1 MFLSDFDY
9 GLPAEL
15 IARYPTSER
24 CGSRLLVVGAE
35 LDDRRFGDVPELFT
49 PGDLL
54 ILNDT
59 RVIRARLFGRK
70 STGGRVEILVE
81 RILAD
86 GEVLAQVRASKSPK
100 PETKIILAAGVI
112 ATVLDRDDDARGEQ
126 ELVVGAAEVDDV
138 DAVAGTVDVL
148 PHARV
153 PPLGLVAEVCPGL
166 HELSHRDDGRVDL
179 LFRLQAS

>member
-1 MFLSDFDY
+1 MSRLRASATRAIRSSTYRSGTVPLPEPSLAAYGLPCAAMFLSDFDY

-35 LDDRRFGDVPELFT
+35 LDDRRFGDVPELFA

-70 STGGRVEILVE
+70 LTGGRVEILVE
-81 RILAD
+81 RILVD
-86 GEVLAQVRASKSPK
+86 GEVLAQV
-100 PETKIILAAGVI
+100 VMW
-112 ATVLDRDDDARGEQ
+112 V
-126 ELVVGAAEVDDV
+126 
-138 DAVAGTVDVL
+138 
-148 PHARV
+148 
-153 PPLGLVAEVCPGL
+153 
-166 HELSHRDDGRVDL
+166 
-179 LFRLQAS
+179 